1 MVPKDN
7 HTAYKRQPVEYVDFH
22 AIMLENASGDPVS
35 LPCCC
40 AATTGEVAEWSK
52 AAVLKT
58 VEARASVGSNPTLSA
73 IHGKVGLAP
82 RFFMD
87 YRSSG

>member
-58 VEARASVGSNPTLSA
+58 VDPQGSVGSNPTLSA
-73 IHGKVGLAP
+73 NH
-82 RFFMD
+82 R
-87 YRSSG
+87 